1 MTMGDMGL
9 GPLTWSMVVTTWQV
23 TWSAV
28 AILVL
33 ANAYAVGV
41 FRLRRSGQSWP
52 KRRVLAAGA
61 SAISLLL
68 AFCSVV
74 GIYDMTLFSMHMVQH
89 LLLVMVGSFFLAAS
103 APFDLL
109 MAASSGRLAR
119 WTKTAVS
126 SRLGRLLGHPA
137 VGFVLYAIAIPA
149 FHLTNLFNLAMQ
161 SGVTHSIEAASFI
174 VIGYLFWRPVVG
186 VEATTHPLAPGV
198 RMVYLLLAVPVD
210 TITGLA
216 LVMQQHAD
224 QLSSFAA
231 GSRDWG
237 PTVLADIHQGGAIMW
252 IIGDLI
258 MMAAL
263 IPLGIAFVRADAHE
277 AEQIDAQLASGSLP
291 QRSASAWKPAP
302 RAHFPTAP
310 SLGQVAPSEE
320 S

>member
-33 ANAYAVGV
+33 ANAYAIGV
-41 FRLRRSGQSWP
+41 LRLRRSGQSWP

-103 APFDLL
+103 APVDLAL
-109 MAASSGRLAR
+109 AATSGGVGKSLRS
-119 WTKTAVS
+119 AVGS
-126 SRLGRLLGHPA
+126 PLGHLLGNPA
-137 VGFVLYAIAIPA
+137 FAFIVYATAIPA

-161 SGVTHSIEAASFI
+161 SGIAHSVEAGAFI
-174 VIGYLFWRPVVG
+174 VIGYLFWRPVVA
-186 VEATTHPLAPGV
+186 VEAAKHPLSPGV
-198 RMVYLLLAVPVD
+198 RMVYLLLSVPVD

-216 LVMQQHAD
+216 LVMQNHAN
-224 QLSSFAA
+224 QLSSFAT
-231 GSRDWG
+231 GSRNWG
-237 PTVLADIHQGGAIMW
+237 PSVLSDIHQGGAIMW

-263 IPLGIAFVRADAHE
+263 VPLGIAFVRADARE
-277 AEQIDAQLASGSLP
+277 AKTIDAQLAAGTLP
-291 QRSASAWKPAP
+291 TSENSAWKPVATS
-302 RAHFPTAP
+302 HFPTAP
-310 SLGQVAPSEE
+310 PLGTQDPRENS
-320 S
+320 